1 MYTNFISKFDQKRY
15 NFIFSKL
22 ILKTLTQYVSLDKKN
37 TESYFM
43 FTQIQKKLK
52 IQGRRIKPLVLK
64 SNSKTRKKLV
74 DFNKDYIS
82 NLNSRTE
89 ELYQK
94 KKINMLLKVSLIL
107 ILISFRFSL
116 TVKKGGNFRKIIF
129 NENSNK
135 KILLN
140 GNIKLKQENV
150 FKTSDFNG
158 ILFLFYKLLAYKT
171 LEKKTNLKRFTANK
185 IINIFASNNFLTKL
199 NWFNF
204 RPVLIISAIKKKKY
218 IKAYNLLRSQCYET
232 PYSIH
237 SWQLLAL
244 VEKEIGSAVSKTLR
258 FTLRIIKNFPDSV
271 PGIMFAGNLCS
282 FFGSN
287 GYALSEFFQAYRW
300 KSNSPFLNLSISIQY
315 LNGSKNRKN
324 NSKGLTIL
332 LCLCFFFRYKILRYF
347 TLQVIL
353 QQNFYSDLLN
363 LEILYNCG
371 RILLFFDINSKAK
384 VNFESVL
391 NFKRTLSR
399 NKKLNRTRKKCS
411 DWVVRRETVFN
422 SIFLDE
428 CVESE

>member
-1 MYTNFISKFDQKRY
+1 M
-15 NFIFSKL
+15 
-22 ILKTLTQYVSLDKKN
+22 
-37 TESYFM
+37 
-43 FTQIQKKLK
+43 
-52 IQGRRIKPLVLK
+52 
-64 SNSKTRKKLV
+64 V

-204 RPVLIISAIKKKKY
+204 RPVLIISAIKKK
-218 IKAYNLLRSQCYET
+218 NT
-232 PYSIH
+232 
-237 SWQLLAL
+237 
-244 VEKEIGSAVSKTLR
+244 
-258 FTLRIIKNFPDSV
+258 
-271 PGIMFAGNLCS
+271 
-282 FFGSN
+282 
-287 GYALSEFFQAYRW
+287 
-300 KSNSPFLNLSISIQY
+300 
-315 LNGSKNRKN
+315 
-324 NSKGLTIL
+324 
-332 LCLCFFFRYKILRYF
+332 
-347 TLQVIL
+347 
-353 QQNFYSDLLN
+353 
-363 LEILYNCG
+363 
-371 RILLFFDINSKAK
+371 
-384 VNFESVL
+384 
-391 NFKRTLSR
+391 
-399 NKKLNRTRKKCS
+399 
-411 DWVVRRETVFN
+411 
-422 SIFLDE
+422 
-428 CVESE
+428 